1 MNITK
6 WLGVCPLSVYSI
18 QSEILHEAR
27 QRENMHLNTHRYLLL
42 QGGTMR
48 FWTANKSF
56 TLTPGDVLFTPSG
69 YHYSYVLS
77 KDARYTNIFFILH
90 PPEELLLDNEPLF
103 ADCLFIEKRADF
115 EKMIEKA
122 LREETEHPRGY
133 HTMQITLVRELLIET
148 HRIFS
153 GEPAAQFRSQSNA
166 ILAYIQL
173 HIAEPIS
180 RERLQAEFH
189 FHPNYINRLI
199 HRATGM
205 TLHQY
210 IIETR
215 MQKAK
220 ELLAFSTLSIAE
232 IAQSLCF
239 YDSSHFSATFQKH
252 TGVTPSFFRSSF

>member
-1 MNITK
+1 MSTA
-6 WLGVCPLSVYSI
+6 LSS
-18 QSEILHEAR
+18 QSESEPGSILFRRPLRPQTLKSRRVPVYPDR
-27 QRENMHLNTHRYLLL
+27 QH
-42 QGGTMR
+42 
-48 FWTANKSF
+48 
-56 TLTPGDVLFTPSG
+56 
-69 YHYSYVLS
+69 
-77 KDARYTNIFFILH
+77 LH
-90 PPEELLLDNEPLF
+90 PEQVRPPSAGHHSSQTACRSICALF
-103 ADCLFIEKRADF
+103 FTDCLFIEKRADF

-252 TGVTPSFFRSSF
+252 TGVTPSFFRGPF